1 MSPAGSTV
9 SRSKVGDRVRERS
22 VSRRPAE
29 ARRQPSPEPAAPG
42 TRRPSKP
49 PMPRLQTN
57 LSDNGPLARTRKEIA
72 AQELE
77 ARRLSLLRRPSAPP
91 VLHPDELGSR
101 SAIEPSVDLNT
112 LFTNANDIQLLRGH
126 TADPHALRKMSG
138 QGSNSNSSGPQV
150 GLPATPRAMRH
161 PKDMGTE
168 SVPAVPDIP
177 VGFSLAQPS
186 APALESD
193 LLTLLPTSTYKPP
206 TGPHS
211 RSASAPPEKFQ
222 GHQRRISNAHS
233 RQGSRDDSKNNITVV
248 SPGTN
253 GGVQFS
259 RNIDET
265 IRESQV
271 IIIEQPET
279 PQASPPP
286 MLPELQHLAGPMP
299 PPPPP
304 APMTLPTHSPSP
316 NEGAVVVVVED
327 QQQQASP
334 PATTPPT
341 ETLSTP
347 APEPAA
353 TPSQGHRRGR
363 NSISESV
370 GSRIRGAFGGNRH
383 RERDRSASRQRPV
396 ISPPVQASHAPYE
409 SIPQRNQAVSPMVNN
424 HAPYESISHQRR
436 PSQPNIPVSRTPMPY
451 ESIAR
456 VASPPQPSHLGG
468 QTLPSSTF
476 QGYKTPKEI
485 ARAMREREEQAMMG
499 AGIDRSATA
508 PPRSTSRVRANM
520 PPHWT
525 QAGAEPPPI

>member
-1 MSPAGSTV
+1 
-9 SRSKVGDRVRERS
+9 
-22 VSRRPAE
+22 
-29 ARRQPSPEPAAPG
+29 
-42 TRRPSKP
+42 
-49 PMPRLQTN
+49 
-57 LSDNGPLARTRKEIA
+57 
-72 AQELE
+72 
-77 ARRLSLLRRPSAPP
+77 
-91 VLHPDELGSR
+91 
-101 SAIEPSVDLNT
+101 
-112 LFTNANDIQLLRGH
+112 
-126 TADPHALRKMSG
+126 
-138 QGSNSNSSGPQV
+138 
-150 GLPATPRAMRH
+150 
-161 PKDMGTE
+161 
-168 SVPAVPDIP
+168 VPDIP
-177 VGFSLAQPS
+177 AGFSLVQPA
-186 APALESD
+186 APAQEPD

-233 RQGSRDDSKNNITVV
+233 RQGSRDDGKNSITVV
-248 SPGTN
+248 SPGLN

-271 IIIEQPET
+271 IIIEQSET
-279 PQASPPP
+279 PQATPPP

-304 APMTLPTHSPSP
+304 APMALPAASPSP
-316 NEGAVVVVVED
+316 NAGADVVVIEEQP
-327 QQQQASP
+327 QQTSP
-334 PATTPPT
+334 PATTPPADT
-341 ETLSTP
+341 TPTL
-347 APEPAA
+347 AAEPAA

-383 RERDRSASRQRPV
+383 RERSASRQRPV
-396 ISPPVQASHAPYE
+396 ISPPVQTSHAPYE
-409 SIPQRNQAVSPMVNN
+409 SVPARSQAASPMVQNT

-436 PSQPNIPVSRTPMPY
+436 PSQPNIPTSRTPMPY

-456 VASPPQPSHLGG
+456 VASPPQPSHVGL
-468 QTLPSSTF
+468 QTLPSGAY